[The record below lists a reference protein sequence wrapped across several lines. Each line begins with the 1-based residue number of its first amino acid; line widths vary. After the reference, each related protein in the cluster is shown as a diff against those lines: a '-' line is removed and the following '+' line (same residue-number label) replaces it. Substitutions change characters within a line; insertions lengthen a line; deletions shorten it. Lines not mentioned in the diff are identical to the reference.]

1 MHNSKGLGK
10 DHHNHKLIYGPPFP
24 PRSTQAAKNAV
35 RVIFKMV
42 KYISAIEED
51 DKRVVEP
58 RPFLALKSHY
68 ESDTLQKES
77 VVELASRAPTYF
89 RPTFSFCFFSYT
101 ISGTRKPC
109 RNSTH
114 GTLSSANASGK
125 IFGQ

>member
-42 KYISAIEED
+42 KYISAIEEH

-58 RPFLALKSHY
+58 RPFLPLKSQY

-77 VVELASRAPTYF
+77 VVVLASGAPTYF
-89 RPTFSFCFFSYT
+89 RPTLKSVCFS
-101 ISGTRKPC
+101 
-109 RNSTH
+109 
-114 GTLSSANASGK
+114 LESS
-125 IFGQ
+125 I